1 MNYNPNLIYR
11 VEHKPL
17 EAVWRTLCY
26 LPWAWLTL
34 LAIFT
39 LSVTIHYGHFPS
51 YGNPEP
57 FILTGIDA
65 FLHTAVLFGIVA
77 LVYLNSIVEHHWD
90 HSSNA
95 QQPIV
100 FPKRLIALYLLGISV
115 YIWLSVSNFAG
126 IIDWIWD

>member
-1 MNYNPNLIYR
+1 MNYNPNLVYR

-17 EAVWRTLCY
+17 QAVWRALCY

-65 FLHTAVLFGIVA
+65 FLHTAVMFGIVA
-77 LVYLNSIVEHHWD
+77 LYISIPLW
-90 HSSNA
+90 SIIGIFLQRSTTYR
-95 QQPIV
+95 
-100 FPKRLIALYLLGISV
+100 FSKKLIALYLLGITV